1 MAETEPLFA
10 IEAGMT
16 ALKWLVAGYG
26 YEVTGEDVRS
36 AYTNTMKA
44 AETARRGPETFK
56 RIRKLVAGEVYGER
70 FVSKILGLT
79 LGLNQRV

>member
-26 YEVTGEDVRS
+26 YEVTGDDVRS
-36 AYTNTMKA
+36 AYSNTMKA
-44 AETARRGPETFK
+44 AETARRVPETFE
-56 RIRKLVAGEVYGER
+56 RICTMVAGEVYGER

-79 LGLNQRV
+79 LGLNQRA

>member
-1 MAETEPLFA
+1 MAEIEPLFA

-36 AYTNTMKA
+36 AYSNTMKA
-44 AETARRGPETFK
+44 AETALCKPETLE
-56 RIRKLVAGEVYGER
+56 RIRTLVAGEVYGER
-70 FVSKILGLT
+70 FVTKILGPT
-79 LGLNQRV
+79 LGLNRRV